1 VGTRRK
7 FSKEFKQDAVELV
20 TVKGHD
26 LVEVARDLGIRP
38 DNLRRW
44 KRKFEEDG
52 EDAFP
57 GSGRRKPEDEE
68 MHQTGSSGSTGS
80 DSRCSGCVTS
90 WRYRGVD
97 ITAGWLGR

>member
-1 VGTRRK
+1 MGTRRK

-20 TVKGHD
+20 TVRGHD

-44 KRKFEEDG
+44 KRQFEEDG
-52 EDAFP
+52 QDAFP

-68 MHQTGSSGSTGS
+68 MHQMRMEVRRLREEREILKKALAVFSG
-80 DSRCSGCVTS
+80 R
-90 WRYRGVD
+90 RR
-97 ITAGWLGR
+97 